1 MARVDVVTHE
11 TACASLVAGRQVLF
25 LAGDH
30 RALFGL
36 ETRVAGG
43 AGGTLGFLAVLG
55 HQRVDAGGLGCLT
68 LRRGAAFLAVGRRG
82 DGLDV
87 HRGLVVVV
95 LASSKH
101 ASRLADSPPA
111 SHSHGLPWSYG

>member
-1 MARVDVVTHE
+1 MARIHVVAHE
-11 TACASLVAGRQVLF
+11 APRGALVAGRQVLF
-25 LAGDH
+25 LACDH

-101 ASRLADSPPA
+101 TSRLADSPPA

>member
-11 TACASLVAGRQVLF
+11 TACTSLVAGRQVLF
-25 LAGDH
+25 FAGDH

-36 ETRVAGG
+36 ETRIAGG
-43 AGGTLGFLAVLG
+43 AGGTLGLLAVLG
-55 HQRVDAGGLGCLT
+55 DQGVDAGGLGRLT
-68 LRRGAAFLAVGRRG
+68 LRRGAAFLAVARRG

-87 HRGLVVVV
+87 HRGLVTVV

-101 ASRLADSPPA
+101 ASRLADSLPA
-111 SHSHGLPWSYG
+111 SHSHGLPWLYG

>member
-1 MARVDVVTHE
+1 MSRVDVVTHE
-11 TACASLVAGRQVLF
+11 TTCASLVAGRQVLF

-30 RALFGL
+30 RALFGV

-43 AGGTLGFLAVLG
+43 AGGTLGLLAVLG
-55 HQRVDAGGLGCLT
+55 DQGADAGGLGCLT

-82 DGLDV
+82 DGLDI